1 MSERCTGLDDGAK
14 APAIIST
21 GKHLGGGSISW
32 LTVLTLL
39 LARCGCCLGTEWPG
53 PGDGG
58 YNGDVNPGGGGTQVD
73 PWAVGVILRVGSN
86 ADGTLN
92 VEAGE
97 VLANMRER
105 GS

>member
-1 MSERCTGLDDGAK
+1 M
-14 APAIIST
+14 
-21 GKHLGGGSISW
+21 SW

-39 LARCGCCLGTEWPG
+39 LAGCGCCLGADWPG

-58 YNGDVNPGGGGTQVD
+58 YDGYVNPGGDGTQVD
-73 PWAVGVILRVGSN
+73 PWAVGVILRVDDSN

>member
-39 LARCGCCLGTEWPG
+39 LARCGCCLGAEWPS

-58 YNGDVNPGGGGTQVD
+58 YNGDVNPGGGGTQAI
-73 PWAVGVILRVGSN
+73 PGRLGAIGYLGKSGS
-86 ADGTLN
+86 GTLY
-92 VEAGE
+92 VEATG
-97 VLANMRER
+97 VVADMQNIR
-105 GS
+105 S